1 MHQKGHHSM
10 TELSVPN
17 LSRMTNLIH
26 FLIEWTLKRG
36 KDSEQVMEG
45 SWGPEI
51 DHIKHSGQI
60 RNALVCH
67 AMRTVMVHFD
77 QFWCILV
84 HPMCHRMTPQ

>member
-1 MHQKGHHSM
+1 M

-26 FLIEWTLKRG
+26 FLIEWTFKRG

-60 RNALVCH
+60 RS
-67 AMRTVMVHFD
+67 VMLREPLE
-77 QFWCILV
+77 CILV
-84 HPMCHRMTPQ
+84 NTMCNRMTPQ